1 MKTYVVLC
9 HYDGALRCSEKD
21 PVFIRSELKLV
32 LVDGDVSFNLFY
44 RKTLVK
50 VDLSLLESSTL

>member
-44 RKTLVK
+44 RKTY
-50 VDLSLLESSTL
+50 